1 MKMPRSHQH
10 HGRRISMGG
19 RDVVAFG
26 LDRHYLQDIYFY
38 AMTSSWTM
46 FFSLQPW
53 CI

>member
-1 MKMPRSHQH
+1 
-10 HGRRISMGG
+10 MGG

-46 FFSLQPW
+46 FFFRCSRGVSDF
-53 CI
+53 